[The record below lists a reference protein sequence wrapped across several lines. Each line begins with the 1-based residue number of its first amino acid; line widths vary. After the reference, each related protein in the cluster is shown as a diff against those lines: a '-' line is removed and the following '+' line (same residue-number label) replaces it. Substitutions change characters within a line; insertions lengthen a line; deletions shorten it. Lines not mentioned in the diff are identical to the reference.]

1 MNNLLISCL
10 ANLTK
15 GETMNIKKEQKITMY
30 IEKIIWYSTYIDCFT
45 RIINEFI
52 ENGDDNIKPCD
63 IPNMMEFNANLAS
76 RLNNIILK
84 MKADWEFM

>member
-1 MNNLLISCL
+1 
-10 ANLTK
+10 
-15 GETMNIKKEQKITMY
+15 MNIKKEQKMTMY

>member
-1 MNNLLISCL
+1 
-10 ANLTK
+10 
-15 GETMNIKKEQKITMY
+15 MNIKKEQKMTMY

-52 ENGDDNIKPCD
+52 ENGDDNIKPGD